1 MSWKVQFFTNLIQKV
16 KVLYSRFITKS
27 QISQAVITADSSS
40 NSKIQCLKILQYYLG
55 PTNQRFI
62 IQKSWHSEKYVHSCS
77 GYWVGPAVACS
88 VAWRWSACG
97 SPQVL
102 WRPRLLWQ
110 QPSVVAEWVWCL
122 IHLLM
127 TPQRFSLFL
136 VVMSSLYLSF
146 FFYLVFCNIRSIHQW
161 FCVKHK
167 WNQNAI
173 ICRQTVFTDSVLLS
187 VPEGCRN
194 ILYTVMLDKVLNLTQ
209 STRVNNWAF
218 QSR

>member
-62 IQKSWHSEKYVHSCS
+62 IQKSWPSEKYVHSCS

>member
-27 QISQAVITADSSS
+27 QISQAVITADSWS

>member
-27 QISQAVITADSSS
+27 QISQAVITADSWS

-62 IQKSWHSEKYVHSCS
+62 IQKSWPSEKYVHSCS

-146 FFYLVFCNIRSIHQW
+146 FFILCFVI
-161 FCVKHK
+161 
-167 WNQNAI
+167 
-173 ICRQTVFTDSVLLS
+173 FTLYISDSVWNINETRMRSFADKLS

-209 STRVNNWAF
+209 SMLVNNWAF

>member
-40 NSKIQCLKILQYYLG
+40 KSKIQCLKILQYYLG

-62 IQKSWHSEKYVHSCS
+62 IQKSWPSEKYVHSCS

-209 STRVNNWAF
+209 SMLVNNWAF